1 MYTYLI
7 FISVTL
13 TFTCL
18 TALFIS
24 YVARVFG
31 VRMSMLYTTLIY
43 VCHVV
48 FLLFRRLFNLTN
60 TRIITNHLHSIIL
73 SNKTVARSGECTLVS

>member
-1 MYTYLI
+1 MY
-7 FISVTL
+7 V
-13 TFTCL
+13 
-18 TALFIS
+18 
-24 YVARVFG
+24 YVIYDFNIC
-31 VRMSMLYTTLIY
+31 MSMLYTTLIY

-60 TRIITNHLHSIIL
+60 TRIITNHLNSIIL